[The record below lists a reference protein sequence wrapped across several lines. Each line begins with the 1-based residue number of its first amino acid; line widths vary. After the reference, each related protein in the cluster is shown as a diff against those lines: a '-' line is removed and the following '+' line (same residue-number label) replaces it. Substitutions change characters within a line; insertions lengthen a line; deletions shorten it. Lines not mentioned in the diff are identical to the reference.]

1 MVQGTIVAAASG
13 ATAAAFLNHAL
24 CSEYAE
30 AAAGGTRGSVVNDPG
45 KERKSHDDR

>member
-1 MVQGTIVAAASG
+1 MVQGAIVAAASG

-30 AAAGGTRGSVVNDPG
+30 AAPG
-45 KERKSHDDR
+45 KVRKSHDDR